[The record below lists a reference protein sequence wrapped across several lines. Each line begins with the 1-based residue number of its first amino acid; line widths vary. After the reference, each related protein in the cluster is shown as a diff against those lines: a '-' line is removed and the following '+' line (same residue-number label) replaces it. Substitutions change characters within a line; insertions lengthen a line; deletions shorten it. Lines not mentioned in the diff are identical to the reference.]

1 MRIIFMGTPDFSAT
15 VLEKLNAEYK
25 VIAAVTNPDRPSGR
39 GNALKPSPLKL
50 KAEELGIP
58 VYQYEKVS
66 KEGIDDIAA
75 LDPDLIVTAAFGQ
88 ILSERLLSVPK
99 FGVLNVHASL
109 LPKYRGASP
118 IQWAILNGDEYTGV
132 TIMRTVKE
140 VDAGDI
146 LLSERVKIREKETA
160 GQLFD
165 RLADLG
171 GKAIVEA
178 VRLIESGQAKFVP
191 QNAAEATHC
200 SMISKADGKLD
211 FSRTAREID
220 CFVRGM
226 TPWPSAFCALDGKI
240 LKIFDVEKV
249 SDEMLGE
256 CGRVVEA
263 NASDGLCVQVGDGV
277 LRLKELQL
285 EGSKRMNDI
294 EFLRGRKVEIGKN
307 LGEK

>member
-178 VRLIESGQAKFVP
+178 VRLIESGHAKFVP

-220 CFVRGM
+220 RFVRGM